1 MAQMSQFMQTKRKP
15 SFFRG
20 VRFIRVLR
28 EIRGQMSSLSPLC
41 FPWLFAFSLAVPL
54 AHSAITA
61 SPLYA
66 DDRVVIQ
73 QPGMSRLPLNGLV
86 EDYTGRELTI
96 HVRTGNSLRRYAR
109 SEVIEVQTSYTAH
122 HETGRELFA
131 SGRADEAAVELSAAL
146 KDEDRAWVRREI
158 LALLVKCALWN
169 GDYRTAVSRF
179 LPIADSDPETF
190 HFSVAPLAWT
200 AEVPSKDIRVEAQSW
215 LAGRS
220 PVSKLFGASHL
231 LFDPASSDTA
241 GAALRSL
248 ARESDIRIQRL
259 AQMQLWRQRMQ
270 AGTATP
276 GELTRWESAIEQLPD
291 ELRVGGYFVLGQTC
305 LKQRQPERA
314 AAALLRLPLVYD
326 ADRHLA
332 ARACF
337 QSAEQLESLGDRT
350 PATNLFSEVVFRFG
364 DTPWGPQAETKWKT
378 LRGNKETP

>member
-1 MAQMSQFMQTKRKP
+1 MTPMSQFMQTKRKP

-276 GELTRWESAIEQLPD
+276 GELTRWKSAIEQLPD
-291 ELRVGGYFVLGQTC
+291 ELRVGGYFVLGQTY